1 MKLVQATLTA
11 MLMLVVFTTAA
22 QAEMSVARASIC
34 TSVAE
39 REPVGAASSF
49 TNVAQLYFFTEIVD
63 AGENVV
69 IQHVWYHK
77 DEPLLEVDLTVNGPR
92 WRTWSHKNIA
102 GMKGPWR
109 AEVVNSKGEV
119 LRAVSFTIE

>member
-1 MKLVQATLTA
+1 MV
-11 MLMLVVFTTAA
+11 VVFASAA
-22 QAEMSVARASIC
+22 QAEMSVARATIC

-49 TNVAQLYFFTEIVD
+49 ANVERLYFFTEITG
-63 AGENVV
+63 AGENETV
-69 IQHVWYHK
+69 QHVWYFK
-77 DEPLLEVDLTVNGPR
+77 DEPLLEVALTVNGPR

-102 GMKGPWR
+102 GMKGQWR

-119 LRAVSFTIE
+119 LRAVSFTVE

>member
-1 MKLVQATLTA
+1 MKLVQATLTVL
-11 MLMLVVFTTAA
+11 LMFVVFTTTA

-49 TNVAQLYFFTEIVD
+49 ANVERLYLFTEIIG
-63 AGENVV
+63 AGENEVV
-69 IQHVWYHK
+69 QHVWYYK

-92 WRTWSHKNIA
+92 WRTWSHKNIK
-102 GMKGPWR
+102 GMKGQWR
-109 AEVVNSKGEV
+109 AEVVNRSGEV

>member
-1 MKLVQATLTA
+1 MKLVQATLTVL
-11 MLMLVVFTTAA
+11 LMFVVFTTTA

-49 TNVAQLYFFTEIVD
+49 ANVERLYLFTEIIG
-63 AGENVV
+63 AGENEVV
-69 IQHVWYHK
+69 QHVWYYK

-92 WRTWSHKNIA
+92 WRTWSHKNIK

-109 AEVVNSKGEV
+109 AEVVNRSGEV

>member
-1 MKLVQATLTA
+1 MKLLQTTLA
-11 MLMLVVFTTAA
+11 VLFMFVVLTTAA
-22 QAEMSVARASIC
+22 QAEMSVARATIC

-39 REPVGAASSF
+39 REPVGAGASF
-49 TNVAQLYFFTEIVD
+49 TDVERLYFFTEIVD
-63 AGENVV
+63 GGENAA
-69 IQHVWYHK
+69 IQHVWYYK
-77 DEPLLEVDLTVNGPR
+77 DEPYLEVDLTVNGPR
-92 WRTWSHKNIA
+92 WRTWSHKNIT

>member
-1 MKLVQATLTA
+1 MKRVQATLTA
-11 MLMLVVFTTAA
+11 LLMLVVFTTAA
-22 QAEMSVARASIC
+22 QAEMSVSRASIC

-49 TNVAQLYFFTEIVD
+49 ADVERLYFFTEIVD

-69 IQHVWYHK
+69 IQHVWYYK

-102 GMKGPWR
+102 GMKGPCR
-109 AEVVNSKGEV
+109 AEMVNSKGEV
-119 LRAVSFTIE
+119 LHAVSFTVE

>member
-1 MKLVQATLTA
+1 MKLLQATLTA
-11 MLMLVVFTTAA
+11 LLMFVVFTTTA

-49 TNVAQLYFFTEIVD
+49 ANVERLYLFTEIIGAD
-63 AGENVV
+63 ENEVV
-69 IQHVWYHK
+69 HHIWYYK
-77 DEPLLEVDLTVNGPR
+77 DEPLLEVNLTVNGPR
-92 WRTWSHKNIA
+92 WRTWSHKNIT
-102 GMKGPWR
+102 GKKGQWR
-109 AEVVNSKGEV
+109 TEVVNSKGEV

>member
-1 MKLVQATLTA
+1 MKLLQATLTVL
-11 MLMLVVFTTAA
+11 LMLIITTTA

-49 TNVAQLYFFTEIVD
+49 ADIERLYFFTEIVD
-63 AGENVV
+63 GGESEVV
-69 IQHVWYHK
+69 QHVWYYK
-77 DEPLLEVDLTVNGPR
+77 DEPLLTIDLTVNGPR
-92 WRTWSHKNIA
+92 WRTWSHKNIT

-109 AEVVNSKGEV
+109 AEAINSKGEV
-119 LRAVSFTIE
+119 LGAVSFTIE